1 MTDANRLISHGV
13 AAKAAT
19 SHEQTLKAVKARL
32 RAGGDMPEGSLD
44 EQLSLADAL
53 STFELGRFLLAHR
66 GLDAYWTHRIVTYVP
81 GSLQKEKTSPL
92 EHVLF
97 ERLPAVLATR
107 ERFAIFRRELQAML
121 KPGMVLASV
130 PCGWM
135 GDLLSLDYSAVPGVS
150 LIGLDLDPQALTG
163 AHALAKKQDF
173 SGHLSL
179 RQVDA
184 WNMHLYAQADVLTS
198 NGLNIYE
205 PDEARVTALYR
216 QFFDALKPGGWLVT
230 SFLTPPPSLSAQS
243 PWEMSAISSD
253 ILALQHMLFARVID
267 ARWSAFRTHA
277 ETLAQLESVGF
288 THIRFIND
296 RACMFPTV
304 VAHKPA
310 LD

>member
-13 AAKAAT
+13 ALKAAV
-19 SHEQTLKAVKARL
+19 SREQTLKAVKARL
-32 RAGGDMPEGSLD
+32 RAGGNTPDGSLD
-44 EQLSLADAL
+44 EQLDLADAM
-53 STFELGRFLLAHR
+53 SAFALGRFLLAHR

-81 GSLQKEKTSPL
+81 GSIKKGKTSTL
-92 EHVLF
+92 EQVLF

-107 ERFAIFRRELQAML
+107 ERFAIFRRELHAML
-121 KPGMVLASV
+121 NPDMVLASV

-135 GDLLSLDYSAVPGVS
+135 GDLLLLDYAAAPGVS
-150 LIGLDLDPQALTG
+150 LIGLDLDPR
-163 AHALAKKQDF
+163 ALAGARALAEKQRLA
-173 SGHLSL
+173 GRLSL

-184 WNMHLYAQADVLTS
+184 WNMQLYDKADVLTS

-205 PDEARVTALYR
+205 PDEARVIALYR
-216 QFFDALKPGGWLVT
+216 QFFDALKPGGRLVT

-243 PWEMSAISSD
+243 PWDTDAISPD
-253 ILALQHMLFARVID
+253 MLALQQTLFMRVID

-277 ETLAQLESVGF
+277 ETFAQLEAAGF
-288 THIRFIND
+288 AQIRFVDD
-296 RACMFPTV
+296 RARMFPTV